1 MNPLTQTT
9 VIFLSPLS
17 TLPLDR
23 AKGLAR
29 LLTRT
34 PSPAPLAWAAPWL
47 PHSAGGACA
56 ALGYLSSLAF
66 QEYNIPQWPALARPT
81 TSGAGLK
88 FQRRLSRSRPA

>member
-9 VIFLSPLS
+9 VMFLSPLS
-17 TLPLDR
+17 TLPLDC

-34 PSPAPLAWAAPWL
+34 PSPAPLAWASPWL
-47 PHSAGGACA
+47 PHTARGARS
-56 ALGYLSSLAF
+56 ALGYLSSQAF
-66 QEYNIPQWPALARPT
+66 QEYNIPQWPALARHT
-81 TSGAGLK
+81 VCGSWLK